1 MVLVLTSRLKQVTM
15 QNKNPLQ
22 IRVQEPC
29 MQSWSEMLPESN
41 GRFCGACTQTVIDF
55 SNYSDEQLLAFF
67 STNNTDR
74 VCGRF
79 RDIQVSTT
87 LQKGRPWWTW
97 IRSIAAVL
105 LPFLMTS
112 RADAQRQDTV
122 AQVEGREPSNVR
134 TVKWRAIM
142 GKPIVNRI
150 EPVKPVHQ
158 TRKEEFDLVDR
169 IKENEGR
176 LNR

>member
-1 MVLVLTSRLKQVTM
+1 
-15 QNKNPLQ
+15 
-22 IRVQEPC
+22 

>member
-1 MVLVLTSRLKQVTM
+1 
-15 QNKNPLQ
+15 
-22 IRVQEPC
+22 
-29 MQSWSEMLPESN
+29 
-41 GRFCGACTQTVIDF
+41 
-55 SNYSDEQLLAFF
+55 
-67 STNNTDR
+67 
-74 VCGRF
+74 
-79 RDIQVSTT
+79 
-87 LQKGRPWWTW
+87 
-97 IRSIAAVL
+97 L

>member
-1 MVLVLTSRLKQVTM
+1 M

-122 AQVEGREPSNVR
+122 AQVEGRVPSNVR